1 MFSTLSRKMGFLKA
15 KPSLFEGPEFDY
27 FLHFQS
33 LSHEAEGK
41 FKKAYQITGFEKAGE
56 KDAFIFGEHGN
67 QKNDVEL
74 FMDKFIDVDLSIFEE
89 NWFEK
94 YILLIGKKKDAID
107 LGEIEIQNEFSRYQ
121 LAPKIIY
128 YDKKSTRGPI
138 IIIEKCEHDLFE
150 FILKTQNCDSRM
162 LDKVIELYQ
171 FPETLNYI
179 YLDVKPENMI
189 VCRDSP
195 DEDYYIQL
203 IDFGIPYI
211 LDFSRAD
218 EKEKK
223 KIRALGQKIMLATF
237 LINCLKFYD
246 ICKEFCDELSSF
258 LNEIIKPSDWDNIS
272 KRRTF
277 HWIMSGYLKR
287 MKGEKFVKEFKGPT
301 KAFFTKASLYFE
313 MDKGPGKL
321 TKKSKSKKNSGSKKK
336 ARSKNKSKKSRGK
349 KASAKSK

>member
-1 MFSTLSRKMGFLKA
+1 MFSTLSRKMGFSKA
-15 KPSLFEGPEFDY
+15 KSLLFDGPESHY

-33 LSHEAEGK
+33 LPEEAEGK
-41 FKKAYQITGFEKAGE
+41 FKKAYQITGFEKATE
-56 KDAFIFGEHGN
+56 KDAVMFGEEGN
-67 QKNDVEL
+67 QQNDVRL
-74 FMDKFIDVDLSIFEE
+74 FMDKFIDVDLSMFGE

-94 YILLIGKKKDAID
+94 YILLIGKKRDAID
-107 LGEIEIQNEFSRYQ
+107 LGEIEIQNEFSEHQ

-128 YDKKSTRGPI
+128 YDKKSTKGPI
-138 IIIEKCEHDLFE
+138 IIIEKCEHDLFD
-150 FILKTQNCDSRM
+150 FILKTKNCDSRM

-189 VCRDSP
+189 VCRNSP
-195 DEDYYIQL
+195 DEDYDLQL

-223 KIRALGQKIMLATF
+223 KIRVLGHKIMLATF

-258 LNEIIKPSDWDNIS
+258 LNEIIKPSDWENIS

-277 HWIMSGYLKR
+277 HWVMSGYLKR
-287 MKGEKFVKEFKGPT
+287 MKNEKFVKKFKGHT

-321 TKKSKSKKNSGSKKK
+321 TKKSKSKKNSGSKQKK
-336 ARSKNKSKKSRGK
+336 ARSKNKSKKLRAK
-349 KASAKSK
+349 KAK